1 MREYRGLALPQM
13 GRRTFLATGA
23 GLLGVCAAT
32 AVGMRMSLTD
42 YNSDAEALDELG
54 YYLTPSTK
62 NIVSL
67 YSAGRVLE
75 EMKAE
80 GIDPSS
86 YSLDEARSL
95 LTLPGEDVEGLASV
109 ILIGRFTG
117 KRTYVY
123 QAFRC
128 EVEIT
133 EVIRGE
139 GLAAGDTISVYDPY
153 QIRQPGF
160 ATDSG
165 GFFTG
170 ERVVSAT
177 ADCRNNGMAPMR
189 EGQEYLFFL
198 EQKDF
203 PAEMDVP
210 ERERLFILVSHTY
223 PRIPLDAPDHPE
235 RIDVIDLSTL
245 ETVDHGSWTETIM
258 PAMTFG
264 EACQYDVFVQ
274 DQDAADIYR
283 MTSAA
288 ILSRVLDG

>member
-1 MREYRGLALPQM
+1 MREYRSLALPQM

-198 EQKDF
+198 DRKDF

-223 PRIPLDAPDHPE
+223 PRIPVDAPDHPE
-235 RIDVIDLSTL
+235 RVDVIDLSTL
-245 ETVDHGSWTETIM
+245 EVVDHGGWTETVM
-258 PAMTFG
+258 PEMTFG
-264 EACQYDVFVQ
+264 EACRYDVFVQ